1 MKREPFLLKQ
11 KKNAIFPAEE
21 YYSFVHMS
29 YIRLVI
35 FKSHD
40 AESQS
45 PAMDFHNPA
54 MDFHNP
60 TTDFQSPIVGS

>member
-11 KKNAIFPAEE
+11 KRMQSFWLKNTIL
-21 YYSFVHMS
+21 SC
-29 YIRLVI
+29 IRLVI

-40 AESQS
+40 TESQS
-45 PAMDFHNPA
+45 PAMDFQSQS

-60 TTDFQSPIVGS
+60 TTDSQSPIVGS